1 MCHWRQSRILTL
13 WHYLWCLFLDG
24 WFTRWKLGSY
34 AVFGFLWGPAGIKAT
49 PPYLNASFCHSTI
62 SCCLLSCTNATLSA
76 QNLSVTI
83 SYQFCCVLAI
93 KIIMYFWN
101 IYTRVSCEL
110 FTQFLLLVDV
120 VSKSFPVR
128 RISTVSVCFCS
139 SSERLVKWG
148 WLECKCCEQYLSS

>member
-1 MCHWRQSRILTL
+1 MSLKTVKDFTSLILSMM
-13 WHYLWCLFLDG
+13 LFS
-24 WFTRWKLGSY
+24 RWKLGSY
-34 AVFGFLWGPAGIKAT
+34 AVFGFLWGPAGIKASS
-49 PPYLNASFCHSTI
+49 PYPNASFYHSTTTH
-62 SCCLLSCTNATLSA
+62 CLLSCNNATFSE

-83 SYQFCCVLAI
+83 SHQFCCVLAI

-110 FTQFLLLVDV
+110 FTQFLFLVEV
-120 VSKSFPVR
+120 VSKSFSVR

-148 WLECKCCEQYLSS
+148 WLDCNLVNSIWVRNRI